1 MTDGVITFSATGEL
15 LVYNPP
21 AAEYLAPVADL
32 ALGQCL
38 GEEII
43 LPSLEDSVKQVAT
56 TGKAQG
62 TEFKLQDRVLV
73 ARLAPLTAEGTVR
86 AVVCV
91 LLT

>member
-1 MTDGVITFSATGEL
+1 M
-15 LVYNPP
+15 
-21 AAEYLAPVADL
+21 ADL

-86 AVVCV
+86 AVVV
-91 LLT
+91 YSLT